1 MSITKKFKLK
11 KLKLS
16 KPCDAQNLKVSNER
30 TLKVNTSMRIIAD
43 DEYLKQVE
51 KHSRINEARR
61 KSAEEAS
68 LAYADTHYVRHIT

>member
-1 MSITKKFKLK
+1 ML
-11 KLKLS
+11 
-16 KPCDAQNLKVSNER
+16 
-30 TLKVNTSMRIIAD
+30 RILIAD